1 MHQATPGAPHPAPTV
16 YALPEHAHVEL
27 IQLRD
32 HLRLMA
38 QLTEVGSNASRHDAR
53 LRPDA
58 LAWWF
63 SRLSRD
69 IDAVVNATYWVKEV
83 AESDPGQRMTCAGDE
98 SSKRRHTSSGG
109 TSSKPA
115 RR

>member
-1 MHQATPGAPHPAPTV
+1 MSDVSKAQSATPAV
-16 YALPEHAHVEL
+16 YALPEHAHLEL

-38 QLTEVGSNASRHDAR
+38 QLTECGTNASRHDAR

-69 IDAVVNATYWVKEV
+69 ISGVVDATYWSNEV
-83 AESDPGQRMTCAGDE
+83 AATHAVPKQK
-98 SSKRRHTSSGG
+98 KRG
-109 TSSKPA
+109 
-115 RR
+115 

>member
-1 MHQATPGAPHPAPTV
+1 MPAAATGAPHPAPTV

-58 LAWWF
+58 LVWWF
-63 SRLSRD
+63 SRLSKD
-69 IDAVVNATYWVKEV
+69 IDDIVGATYWSGEV
-83 AESDPGQRMTCAGDE
+83 AESAPSHAG
-98 SSKRRHTSSGG
+98 STPRK
-109 TSSKPA
+109 A
-115 RR
+115 RRTREAGHA

>member
-1 MHQATPGAPHPAPTV
+1 MQAATKPHGGVPAV
-16 YALPEHAHVEL
+16 YALPEHAHLEL

-38 QLTEVGSNASRHDAR
+38 QLTECGSNASRHDAR

-63 SRLSRD
+63 TRLARD
-69 IDAVVNATYWVKEV
+69 VDGIVDATYWSAQTGGVR
-83 AESDPGQRMTCAGDE
+83 PAGG
-98 SSKRRHTSSGG
+98 KKAKA
-109 TSSKPA
+109 KPQ
-115 RR
+115 

>member
-1 MHQATPGAPHPAPTV
+1 MQHAPGAPNERAPTV

-27 IQLRD
+27 VQLRE

-38 QLTEVGSNASRHDAR
+38 QLTDVGTVASAYDAR

-63 SRLSRD
+63 LRLSRD
-69 IDAVVNATYWVKEV
+69 IGAIVESTYWSASV
-83 AESDPGQRMTCAGDE
+83 AEAPAPKAVRKRKARKLEQRQHA
-98 SSKRRHTSSGG
+98 
-109 TSSKPA
+109 
-115 RR
+115 

>member
-1 MHQATPGAPHPAPTV
+1 MQDATGTQERAPTV

-32 HLRLMA
+32 HLYMMA
-38 QLTEVGSNASRHDAR
+38 KLTRVGTAASAHDAR

-69 IDAVVNATYWVKEV
+69 VRDIVESTYWAEGV
-83 AESDPGQRMTCAGDE
+83 AATAPVR
-98 SSKRRHTSSGG
+98 TSR
-109 TSSKPA
+109 KKAA
-115 RR
+115 R

>member
-1 MHQATPGAPHPAPTV
+1 MQAATKPHGGVPAV
-16 YALPEHAHVEL
+16 YALPEHAHLEL

-38 QLTEVGSNASRHDAR
+38 QLTECGSNASRHDAR

-63 SRLSRD
+63 TRLARD
-69 IDAVVNATYWVKEV
+69 VGGIVDATYW
-83 AESDPGQRMTCAGDE
+83 
-98 SSKRRHTSSGG
+98 SSAIGSEKAIARKKAQHRRDT
-109 TSSKPA
+109 
-115 RR
+115 

>member
-1 MHQATPGAPHPAPTV
+1 MSAKPKAQPATPAV
-16 YALPEHAHVEL
+16 YALPEHAHLEL

-38 QLTEVGSNASRHDAR
+38 QLTECGSNASRHDAR

-63 SRLSRD
+63 TRLARD
-69 IDAVVNATYWVKEV
+69 VAGIVDATYWSSDV
-83 AESDPGQRMTCAGDE
+83 ASGA
-98 SSKRRHTSSGG
+98 TSSPVLRKRG
-109 TSSKPA
+109 
-115 RR
+115 RRSC

>member
-1 MHQATPGAPHPAPTV
+1 MQDVPNAHPAAPAV

-38 QLTEVGSNASRHDAR
+38 QLTECGSNASRHDAR

-69 IDAVVNATYWVKEV
+69 ISCIVDATYWSNEV
-83 AESDPGQRMTCAGDE
+83 ASNAAQATARKAT
-98 SSKRRHTSSGG
+98 SKRRS
-109 TSSKPA
+109 
-115 RR
+115 

>member
-1 MHQATPGAPHPAPTV
+1 MPETVSAQPAPTV
-16 YALPEHAHVEL
+16 YVLPEHAHVEL

-38 QLTEVGSNASRHDAR
+38 QLTACGSNASRHDAR

-69 IDAVVNATYWVKEV
+69 VASIVDATSWSAAV
-83 AESDPGQRMTCAGDE
+83 ADIAL
-98 SSKRRHTSSGG
+98 
-109 TSSKPA
+109 KPQGKHRDA
-115 RR
+115 AA

>member
-1 MHQATPGAPHPAPTV
+1 MSEAPSAQTHAPTV

-38 QLTEVGSNASRHDAR
+38 QLTECGSNASRHDAR

-69 IDAVVNATYWVKEV
+69 ISAVVDATYFSSEV
-83 AESDPGQRMTCAGDE
+83 ASSARGGRRGGRAAG
-98 SSKRRHTSSGG
+98 S
-109 TSSKPA
+109 
-115 RR
+115 

>member
-1 MHQATPGAPHPAPTV
+1 MQHAPGAPNERAPTV

-27 IQLRD
+27 VQLRE

-38 QLTEVGSNASRHDAR
+38 QLTDVGTVASAYDAR

-63 SRLSRD
+63 LRLSRD
-69 IDAVVNATYWVKEV
+69 IGAIVESTYWSEAV
-83 AESDPGQRMTCAGDE
+83 AAAAPVRTTK
-98 SSKRRHTSSGG
+98 KRN
-109 TSSKPA
+109 A
-115 RR
+115 R

>member
-1 MHQATPGAPHPAPTV
+1 MRKSPGAQHAAPIV
-16 YALPEHAHVEL
+16 YTLPEYAHVEL

-38 QLTEVGSNASRHDAR
+38 QLTECGGNASRLDAR

-69 IDAVVNATYWVKEV
+69 VGWIVAATTNM
-83 AESDPGQRMTCAGDE
+83 AEAAAPATAR
-98 SSKRRHTSSGG
+98 KRKTRKSEQGS
-109 TSSKPA
+109 PA
-115 RR
+115 